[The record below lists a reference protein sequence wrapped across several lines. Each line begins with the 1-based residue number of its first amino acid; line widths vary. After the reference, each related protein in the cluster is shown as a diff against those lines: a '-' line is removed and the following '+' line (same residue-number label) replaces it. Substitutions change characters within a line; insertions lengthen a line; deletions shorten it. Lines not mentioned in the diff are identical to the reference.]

1 MEHIPPKGKKGKR
14 LSAVLI
20 AIACIGL
27 IGASVLDVPYRLFY
41 QLVAVGV
48 YIFSFELLNRYH
60 LTTYRYTVTEEDFI
74 ITKCT
79 GKRVQTVCCLALST
93 MIGIERQPKTK
104 AEREAFLRLY
114 GKPPI
119 RYNYCQSLA
128 PKYAYCILFD
138 FNGRCAQIVFEGSDL
153 MAQHLREYIRS
164 RKESENGIY

>member
-1 MEHIPPKGKKGKR
+1 
-14 LSAVLI
+14 
-20 AIACIGL
+20 
-27 IGASVLDVPYRLFY
+27 
-41 QLVAVGV
+41 
-48 YIFSFELLNRYH
+48 
-60 LTTYRYTVTEEDFI
+60 
-74 ITKCT
+74 
-79 GKRVQTVCCLALST
+79 

-128 PKYAYCILFD
+128 PKYAYCILLD